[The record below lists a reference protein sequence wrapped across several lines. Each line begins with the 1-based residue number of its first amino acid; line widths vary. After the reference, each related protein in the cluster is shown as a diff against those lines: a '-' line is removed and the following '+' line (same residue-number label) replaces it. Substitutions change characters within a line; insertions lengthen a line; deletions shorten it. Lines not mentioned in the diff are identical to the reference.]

1 MCMDSEH
8 YLRFECFLLFV
19 HFFSWVGGCFL
30 CVVWGGGEGVALKG
44 CSRFV
49 CFEFYFVS
57 CGVLLCVLF
66 VVVCFL
72 FCFCIDG
79 LLQVC
84 LTFYFVS
91 CGAVLHW
98 RATQGKGVMPDGT
111 KRFTCKGKELFHF
124 MGTSTFSEY
133 TVCAEISVAKVS
145 QCLSH

>member
-1 MCMDSEH
+1 MNVYGFRTLSKVWMFFAVCSFLFMSGWLFFVCGLGWGGRGCIEG
-8 YLRFECFLLFV
+8 LLKVCVFWILFCFL
-19 HFFSWVGGCFL
+19 WV
-30 CVVWGGGEGVALKG
+30 
-44 CSRFV
+44 
-49 CFEFYFVS
+49 
-57 CGVLLCVLF
+57 F

-72 FCFCIDG
+72 FCFCIDR